1 MDREF
6 AWKVASMMSAANS
19 ESTQWLG
26 LAGRVCVVTG
36 AGNGIGAETVRQ
48 LSLAGALVA
57 ILDRD
62 GGAAAAVASAIER
75 TGGRAIGVEAD
86 VSHSGSV
93 SAAAEQIQSAFGPC
107 QVLVNNAAAVLKAD
121 SLMRVDIETWN
132 QSLAVNLT
140 GALICAQAFAAQMI
154 NARHGGCIVN
164 VASINGHY
172 PFPNAG
178 GYSVSKAGMLM
189 MSRVLALE
197 LAPHGIRS
205 NVVSPGFTLTTRNE
219 KAYGDPDI
227 AAGRRRLVPSGR
239 IGESLDMA
247 NAIVFLA
254 SDRASYINAQEILVD
269 GGLSQTVMT
278 HVPRPG
284 IAPASGP

>member
-1 MDREF
+1 MGNVQMR
-6 AWKVASMMSAANS
+6 KVASMISAAS
-19 ESTQWLG
+19 SGSMQWLG

-36 AGNGIGAETVRQ
+36 AGNGIGAETARQ

-57 ILDRD
+57 VLDRD
-62 GGAAAAVASAIER
+62 GDAAAGVASDIER
-75 TGGRAIGVEAD
+75 VGGRVISVEAD
-86 VSHSGSV
+86 VSQKAAV
-93 SAAAEQIQSAFGPC
+93 SAAADRIQSALGPC

-121 SLMRVDIETWN
+121 SLMQVDIDAWN
-132 QSLAVNLT
+132 QSIAVNLT
-140 GALICAQAFAAQMI
+140 GALICAQVFAAQMI
-154 NARHGGCIVN
+154 NGGRAGCIVN
-164 VASINGHY
+164 VASINGHF
-172 PFPNAG
+172 PFPHAG

-189 MSRVLALE
+189 MSKVLALE

-205 NVVSPGFTLTTRNE
+205 NVVSPGFTLTGRNE

-227 AAGRRRLVPSGR
+227 AVGRRQLVPADR
-239 IGESLDMA
+239 IGEPLDMA

-284 IAPASGP
+284 TAAASSL